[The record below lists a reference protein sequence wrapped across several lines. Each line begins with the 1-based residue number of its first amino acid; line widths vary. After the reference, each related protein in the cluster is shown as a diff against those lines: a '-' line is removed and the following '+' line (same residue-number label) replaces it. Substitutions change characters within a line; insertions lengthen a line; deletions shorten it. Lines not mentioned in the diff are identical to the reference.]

1 MYVKFEFASA
11 NSVLQGDARSVPA
24 WLSYSHTRAQT
35 NGLQTGKT
43 ELPVLHR
50 KAWLRAA
57 EL

>member
-1 MYVKFEFASA
+1 MYVEFEFASA
-11 NSVLQGDARSVPA
+11 NSVPQGHACSLPA

-35 NGLQTGKT
+35 NGLRTGKT

-50 KAWLRAA
+50 KALLRAA